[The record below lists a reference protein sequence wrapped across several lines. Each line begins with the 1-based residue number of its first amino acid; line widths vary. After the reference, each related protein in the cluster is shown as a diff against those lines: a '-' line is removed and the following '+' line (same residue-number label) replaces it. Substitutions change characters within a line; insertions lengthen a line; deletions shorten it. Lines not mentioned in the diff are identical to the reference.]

1 MFSKNSKVSSN
12 VITQLIN
19 QLGNLL
25 SSNELIIDS
34 RKATANSIFCAYPG
48 SSSDGRKFIP
58 DVVAK
63 RVAAILWEA
72 GDSLSFNLPNYPVAN
87 LMHYVGILAAAKHNN
102 PSSKYITI
110 GVTGTNGKTS
120 ISHWLSQA
128 YIQLGKTAGI
138 IGTTGAGIYPNVVYN
153 DSTTP
158 DPITVQNLMAEF
170 ANNEVDVVSMEVSSH
185 ALHQGRVNGV
195 NFTSAI
201 FTNLTQDHLDYHGNM
216 ENYYLAKRDLFY
228 WHGLKNAVIN
238 TDDQYGKRL
247 TQELLLN
254 NPELAV
260 IDYGIES
267 GSLRAHDL
275 VINLSGMAFKLSYK
289 GEEVLVSVKIIG
301 KFNVYNLLAV
311 AGVLIL
317 DGHSLTEI
325 AIVLAKLTPVC
336 GRMDAIITKNKPLV
350 VVDFS
355 HTPDSLE
362 NALTTLQQIEH
373 SGKLYCVFGCG
384 GNRDAKK
391 RPIMG
396 EIASRI
402 ADIAIVTSDNPRF
415 ENPEDIIEQIKLGA
429 NKSNSISIS
438 NRRDAISYA
447 LSQAKNG
454 DIVLIAG
461 KGHETYQEVQGV
473 KHPFSD
479 FEIARELLGK

>member
-12 VITQLIN
+12 VITQLIDK
-19 QLGNLL
+19 LGNLL
-25 SSNELIIDS
+25 SSNELVIDS
-34 RKATANSIFCAYPG
+34 RKASTNSIFCAYPG
-48 SSSDGRKFIP
+48 SSNDGRKFIAE
-58 DVVAK
+58 VIAK
-63 RVAAILWEA
+63 GVSAILWEA
-72 GDSLSFNLPNYPVAN
+72 GYSFSFNLPNYPVTD
-87 LMHYVGILAAAKHNN
+87 LMQYVGILAAAKHGN
-102 PSSKYITI
+102 PSTKYMTI

-138 IGTTGAGIYPNVVYN
+138 IGTTGAGIYPNAVYN

-170 ANNEVDVVSMEVSSH
+170 ANKKIDVLSMEVSSH

-195 NFTSAI
+195 NFTTAV

-228 WHGLKNAVIN
+228 WHGLNNAVIN
-238 TDDQYGKRL
+238 ADDKYGKRL
-247 TQELLLN
+247 IQELQQN
-254 NPELAV
+254 NPDLTV

-267 GSLRAHDL
+267 GSLQACDL

-289 GEEVLVSVKIIG
+289 NEEVLIKVKVIG

-317 DGHSLTEI
+317 NGHSLSEI
-325 AIVLAKLTPVC
+325 AIILAKLTPVC
-336 GRMDAIITKNKPLV
+336 GRMDAIIVPDKPLV

-362 NALTTLQQIEH
+362 NALLTLQQIEH
-373 SGKLYCVFGCG
+373 SGQLYCVFGCG

-396 EIASRI
+396 EIASRL
-402 ADIAIVTSDNPRF
+402 ADMAIITSDNPRF
-415 ENPEDIIEQIKLGA
+415 ENPEDIIEQIKSGISK
-429 NKSNSISIS
+429 NNSISITGRS
-438 NRRDAISYA
+438 DAIAYA
-447 LSQAKNG
+447 LSQAKSG

-461 KGHETYQEVQGV
+461 KGHETYQEIQGV

-479 FEIARELLGK
+479 FEIAHNLLGK

>member
-12 VITQLIN
+12 IITQLIDK
-19 QLGNLL
+19 LGNLL
-25 SSNELIIDS
+25 SNNELVIDS
-34 RKATANSIFCAYPG
+34 RKVSSNSIFCAYPG
-48 SSSDGRKFIP
+48 SSNDGRKFIP

-63 RVAAILWEA
+63 GVAAILWET
-72 GDSLSFNLPNYPVAN
+72 GDSFNFNIPNYSVNN
-87 LMHYVGILAAAKHNN
+87 LMQYVGILAAAKHKN
-102 PSSKYITI
+102 PSSKYMTI

-128 YIQLGKTAGI
+128 YMQLGKTAGI
-138 IGTTGAGIYPNVVYN
+138 IGTTGAGIYPNAVYN

-170 ANNEVDVVSMEVSSH
+170 VKKKVDVVSMEVSSH

-195 NFTSAI
+195 NFTTAV

-238 TDDQYGKRL
+238 ADDKYGERL
-247 TQELLLN
+247 IQELRAN
-254 NPELAV
+254 NSDLTV
-260 IDYGIES
+260 VDYGIES
-267 GSLRAHDL
+267 GSLKAHDL
-275 VINLSGMAFKLSYK
+275 AINLSGMAFKLSYK
-289 GEEVLVSVKIIG
+289 NEEVLIKVKVIG

-317 DGHSLTEI
+317 NGHSLSEI
-325 AIVLAKLTPVC
+325 AMILAKLTPVC
-336 GRMDAIITKNKPLV
+336 GRMDAIIVQNKPLV

-362 NALTTLQQIEH
+362 NALITLQQIEH

-391 RPIMG
+391 RSIMG
-396 EIASRI
+396 EIASRL
-402 ADIAIVTSDNPRF
+402 ADVAVITSDNPRF
-415 ENPEDIIEQIKLGA
+415 ENPDDIIEQIKSGI
-429 NKSNSISIS
+429 NKGNSISVS
-438 NRRDAISYA
+438 NRREAISYA
-447 LSQAKNG
+447 LSRAGSG

-461 KGHETYQEVQGV
+461 KGHETYQEVQGI

-479 FEIARELLGK
+479 FEIAHELLGK